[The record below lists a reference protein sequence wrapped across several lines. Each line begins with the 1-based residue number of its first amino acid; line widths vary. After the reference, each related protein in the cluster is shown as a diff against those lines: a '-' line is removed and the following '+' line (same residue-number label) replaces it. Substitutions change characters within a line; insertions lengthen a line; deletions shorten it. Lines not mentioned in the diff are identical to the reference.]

1 MSGQSQGL
9 RFDVYER
16 VHLPEEVAAIEELE
30 EIELVPRI
38 QVIQQGEQAILRGQL
53 QLSGVYRTAD
63 RADNVQTME
72 HGIPVEITLPMN
84 RIESLED
91 ISVEIDNFDV
101 DLLSSRTL
109 NITGVLS
116 LTGFRVEPAAEEQAG
131 WQEEPFTA
139 VHRPEAQPQ
148 PTGDISSFRYL
159 ELEQE
164 EEEQP
169 QQAAYAGTE
178 AAYPNVSGSE
188 DEEETA
194 AEQDYRPASSSEY
207 EDNVDPME
215 AALNEPYQYAA
226 GWTQLGTPR
235 AQDDFPAG
243 PPTYLAPLQSADAQ
257 QYQQPSFD
265 QWPGLP
271 RQDEQP
277 PEPEYQRQQTDQPD
291 WIALQRQEEEEE
303 QDEFTQ
309 QEEAEPAA
317 EFEQQRQS
325 FEQPPDNQPE
335 AYSEKPVSWASFSAY
350 SSLSSSASSSNAG
363 QEEAEP
369 AAVLYGRPQ
378 GTQEPEPAAEAA
390 EPASEEPAANDRP
403 SADEPAA
410 SGAREASAEAAANAT
425 GSADQPESSGQ
436 SAYASAFAAEQP
448 QEPERQ
454 ELRIAVGAKRSPAP
468 PQQEAGDGITS
479 LIGRSRREQEQR
491 QAAERNRQQQQEASA
506 AVPAEEVEWQ
516 SLFLSRA
523 SDESAFRKVKMC
535 IVQREET
542 LELIADRYQLQAREI
557 ALHNRLA
564 DGSVSEGQVLY
575 IP

>member
-116 LTGFRVEPAAEEQAG
+116 LTGFRVEPAAEEQAE

-169 QQAAYAGTE
+169 QQQAVYAGTE
-178 AAYPNVSGSE
+178 AAYQNVSASE
-188 DEEETA
+188 DEEEAA
-194 AEQDYRPASSSEY
+194 AEHDYRPAPSSEY

-226 GWTQLGTPR
+226 GWTQLGSPR

-243 PPTYLAPLQSADAQ
+243 PPSYLAPLQSVDPQ
-257 QYQQPSFD
+257 QYEQPAYN

-271 RQDEQP
+271 QQNEQP
-277 PEPEYQRQQTDQPD
+277 PEPGYQRQQAEQPD
-291 WIALQRQEEEEE
+291 WFALQRQEEE
-303 QDEFTQ
+303 QGEFAQ
-309 QEEAEPAA
+309 QEEAGPAA

-325 FEQPPDNQPE
+325 FEQSPDNQPE
-335 AYSEKPVSWASFSAY
+335 AYSEKPVSWASFSAL
-350 SSLSSSASSSNAG
+350 SSLSSSTSGSNAG
-363 QEEAEP
+363 SEEAEP

-378 GTQEPEPAAEAA
+378 VAQEPELAAEAV
-390 EPASEEPAANDRP
+390 EPAFEEPAVNDRP
-403 SADEPAA
+403 SAADPAA
-410 SGAREASAEAAANAT
+410 SGAREASAEAAANASA
-425 GSADQPESSGQ
+425 SADQPESSGQ

-479 LIGRSRREQEQR
+479 LVGRSRREQEQR